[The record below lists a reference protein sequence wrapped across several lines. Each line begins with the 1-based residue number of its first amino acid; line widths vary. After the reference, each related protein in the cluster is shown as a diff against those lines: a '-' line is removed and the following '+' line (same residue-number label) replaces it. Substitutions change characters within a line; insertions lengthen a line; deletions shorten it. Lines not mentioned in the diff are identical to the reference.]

1 MGHYSVPLL
10 SALLTNPGFEMS
22 QASQHLL
29 MSQIEALWSTF
40 GPWGVRQCVCPAQP
54 HGQSVFG
61 KGDLGH
67 RDEMPKLTEKPHNQP
82 SAETTRITQGAA
94 KDLTHRTEVMASAP
108 VPVDLTM

>member
-1 MGHYSVPLL
+1 
-10 SALLTNPGFEMS
+10 
-22 QASQHLL
+22 

-61 KGDLGH
+61 KGDLSH
-67 RDEMPKLTEKPHNQP
+67 RDEMPKLTEKTHNQP
-82 SAETTRITQGAA
+82 SAETTRIR
-94 KDLTHRTEVMASAP
+94 KDLINRTEVMASAP